1 MKRSHTALLAA
12 GLLLIGTTS
21 AQEPLDNYYPYEQPD
36 YEEESRPMLR
46 PDSTLF
52 YRGVALAEDLYGLT
66 QTSASRSSA
75 TGGAVWR
82 GIRSGT
88 RSTASSSITMRSRR
102 CGIWGPRSCARAGS
116 TCRPRWAMP

>member
-52 YRGVALAEDLYGLT
+52 YRGVALAEDLYGLNT
-66 QTSASRSSA
+66 DFRLSFVRYRR
-75 TGGAVWR
+75 R
-82 GIRSGT
+82 GLAWDTERNTLHGT
-88 RSTASSSITMRSRR
+88 AHR
-102 CGIWGPRSCARAGS
+102 
-116 TCRPRWAMP
+116 

>member
-46 PDSTLF
+46 SAPTRRCST
-52 YRGVALAEDLYGLT
+52 V
-66 QTSASRSSA
+66 
-75 TGGAVWR
+75 VWR
-82 GIRSGT
+82 L
-88 RSTASSSITMRSRR
+88 
-102 CGIWGPRSCARAGS
+102 PRTS
-116 TCRPRWAMP
+116 MV